1 MNKELTG
8 AQKAAILLRA
18 IGEEAAAAVMKTL
31 DPKDIRK
38 LGAFMKETANITKQE
53 EDSVIAEFEQASS
66 SGEVQFEGREFM
78 EAILKKALG
87 PEKAARMME
96 SLNTKTY
103 PGIDALKWV
112 DARTVA
118 QILKI
123 EHPQTIA
130 VCLGQMEAEQASAV
144 LALLPVHLHADV
156 SLRLATMQEVQP
168 EVLAE
173 LSDSLQEIL
182 SASMG
187 MSSMSVGGAELMAE
201 ILTRVDKNTEGA
213 IMAKITE
220 RDQALAESIRAL
232 MFVFDDLVDLDSRG
246 MQELMKEISKEDL
259 PIALRGAT
267 PEIKEKFLK
276 NMSSRAAEML
286 KEDMETRGPVKVSDV
301 EKSQQNIL
309 KVCRKLEEEGR
320 IVIGGGGGEELL

>member
-1 MNKELTG
+1 M
-8 AQKAAILLRA
+8 
-18 IGEEAAAAVMKTL
+18 
-31 DPKDIRK
+31 
-38 LGAFMKETANITKQE
+38 
-53 EDSVIAEFEQASS
+53 
-66 SGEVQFEGREFM
+66 
-78 EAILKKALG
+78 
-87 PEKAARMME
+87 
-96 SLNTKTY
+96 
-103 PGIDALKWV
+103 
-112 DARTVA
+112 
-118 QILKI
+118 
-123 EHPQTIA
+123 
-130 VCLGQMEAEQASAV
+130 
-144 LALLPVHLHADV
+144 AD
-156 SLRLATMQEVQP
+156 
-168 EVLAE
+168 
-173 LSDSLQEIL
+173 
-182 SASMG
+182 
-187 MSSMSVGGAELMAE
+187 

-267 PEIKEKFLK
+267 PEIKDKFLK

>member
-1 MNKELTG
+1 MNKELSG

-38 LGAFMKETANITKQE
+38 LGSFMKETANITKQE

-112 DARTVA
+112 DPRTVA

-168 EVLAE
+168 EVLSE

-187 MSSMSVGGAELMAE
+187 MSSMSVGGAELMAD

-232 MFVFDDLVDLDSRG
+232 MFVFDDLQD
-246 MQELMKEISKEDL
+246 LMKEISKEDL
-259 PIALRGAT
+259 PVALRGAT

-301 EKSQQNIL
+301 EKAQQNIL

>member
-1 MNKELTG
+1 MNKELSG

-18 IGEEAAAAVMKTL
+18 IGEEAAAQVMKTL

-38 LGAFMKETANITKQE
+38 LGLFMKETANITKQE
-53 EDSVIAEFEQASS
+53 EDSVIAEFEQASA

-87 PEKAARMME
+87 PEKAARMIE

-112 DARTVA
+112 DSRTVA

-130 VCLGQMEAEQASAV
+130 VCLAQMEAEQASAV
-144 LALLPVHLHADV
+144 LALLPTHLHADV

-168 EVLAE
+168 EVLSE

-187 MSSMSVGGAELMAE
+187 MSSMSVGGAELMAD

-220 RDQALAESIRAL
+220 KDQALADSIRAL
-232 MFVFDDLVDLDSRG
+232 MFVFDDLVGLDSRA

-320 IVIGGGGGEELL
+320 IVIGGGGSEEML

>member
-1 MNKELTG
+1 MSKELTG

-18 IGEEAAAAVMKTL
+18 IGEEAAATVMKAL

-53 EDSVIAEFEQASS
+53 EEIVIAEFEQASS
-66 SGEVQFEGREFM
+66 SGEVRFEGREFM
-78 EAILKKALG
+78 ESILKKALG
-87 PEKAARMME
+87 PEKAARMLD

-112 DARTVA
+112 DPRTVS
-118 QILKI
+118 QLLKI

-168 EVLAE
+168 DVLSE
-173 LSDSLQEIL
+173 LSESLQEIL
-182 SASMG
+182 AASMG
-187 MSSMSVGGAELMAE
+187 MSSMTVGGTELMAN

-220 RDQALAESIRAL
+220 HDQTLADSIRAL
-232 MFVFDDLVDLDSRG
+232 MFVFDDLIELDSRG

-259 PIALRGAT
+259 PVALRGAT
-267 PEIKEKFLK
+267 PEIKDKFLA

-286 KEDMETRGPVKVSDV
+286 KDDMEARGPVKVSDV
-301 EKSQQNIL
+301 EKAQQNIL

-320 IVIGGGGGEELL
+320 LVIGGGGGEELM

>member
-1 MNKELTG
+1 M
-8 AQKAAILLRA
+8 
-18 IGEEAAAAVMKTL
+18 L
-31 DPKDIRK
+31 D
-38 LGAFMKETANITKQE
+38 
-53 EDSVIAEFEQASS
+53 
-66 SGEVQFEGREFM
+66 
-78 EAILKKALG
+78 
-87 PEKAARMME
+87 

-112 DARTVA
+112 DPRTVA

-144 LALLPVHLHADV
+144 LGLLPVHLHADV

-168 EVLAE
+168 DVLAE

-182 SASMG
+182 AASMG
-187 MSSMSVGGAELMAE
+187 MSSMTVGGTELMAN
-201 ILTRVDKNTEGA
+201 ILTRVDKTTEGA

-220 RDQALAESIRAL
+220 HDQALADNIRAL
-232 MFVFDDLVDLDSRG
+232 MFVFDDLIELDSRG

-267 PEIKEKFLK
+267 PEIKEKFLT

-286 KEDMETRGPVKVSDV
+286 KEDMEARGPVKVSDV
-301 EKSQQNIL
+301 EKAQQNIL

-320 IVIGGGGGEELL
+320 IVIGGGGGEELM